1 MAMLP
6 ILPPYGDETTVSWCA
21 RVARFHTGLT
31 CADFLQIMEI
41 SQAHVMDLSDY
52 SAERLSK
59 LTGVSEEQVLGC
71 GPQKVGDR
79 LLTYQGETF
88 RPGFMTRTHTT
99 YCPACLIDDATE
111 EANGDRVGRL
121 SWMFASVRVCPRHG
135 IVLTRRK
142 NLGYFERFQDM
153 DKVAPSD
160 QELADE
166 VVVAEKASVSALQA
180 YVVDRLSGMEGPGW
194 MGAQRIDQAVRAS
207 EMLGVCR
214 IRGAHA
220 DIDDLTMQ
228 QWDEAGAVGMEAVS
242 QGPEGIYGILE
253 DIVREAIVDKRKGG
267 APSALGRIYD
277 WLQLNK
283 SEQDPG
289 PIQDVVRD
297 FVVDHMPIEP
307 GTVLFGGTVLKRKRH
322 TVATLSKV
330 SRLHQKTL
338 NRALVVTGL
347 LAGGDPEQIEIRKT
361 FDAEVGE
368 ELARRIKNSTPIKKI
383 PDYLNCNRTQAQMMV
398 KTGILKKLANDPSI
412 TGGVLSNV
420 ANDDLDDFLVRFRA
434 TGRRVAVASPGMT
447 DVITA
452 SEIARVPAADI
463 VALVLEGRLS
473 KVEVGDDDLRFR
485 SVFVD
490 ADEVRSAAADT
501 VAERGL
507 SAKEAADRIGLR
519 LLAIER
525 LRTAMDVDGE
535 PFLKATMITNARG
548 TIRYCYAKEDV
559 DEFCAK
565 HVTLQEIADRNGVGT
580 KSMSLKL
587 TRAGIDP
594 IMHRSLLGAKV
605 FRRKDL

>member
-1 MAMLP
+1 MPMLP
-6 ILPPYGDETTVSWCA
+6 ILPPYADETTVSWCV

-31 CADFLQIMEI
+31 CPDFLEMMEI
-41 SQAHVMDLSDY
+41 RQAHVMDLSDY
-52 SAERLSK
+52 SVERLSK
-59 LTGVSEEQVLGC
+59 LTGVSEKQVLKC

-88 RPGFMTRTHTT
+88 GPAFMTRTHTT

-121 SWMFASVRVCPRHG
+121 SWMFASARVCPRHG
-135 IVLTRRK
+135 IFLTRRK
-142 NLGYFERFQDM
+142 NLGCFERFQDM

-160 QELADE
+160 QELAE
-166 VVVAEKASVSALQA
+166 QVGVAETASVSPLQT
-180 YVVDRLSGMEGPGW
+180 YVVDRLSGAKGPGW
-194 MGAQRIDQAVRAS
+194 MDEQRIDQAVHAC
-207 EMLGVCR
+207 ETLGVHR
-214 IRGAHA
+214 VHGAHA
-220 DIDDLTMQ
+220 GIKGLTIKD
-228 QWDEAGAVGMEAVS
+228 WHEAGVVGMEATS
-242 QGPEGIYGILE
+242 QGREGIYAILD
-253 DIVREAIVDKRKGG
+253 DIVREATIERRLGG
-267 APSALGRIYD
+267 APSAFGRIYD
-277 WLQLNK
+277 WLQ
-283 SEQDPG
+283 SEDSQQDPG
-289 PIQDVVRD
+289 PIRDVVRD
-297 FVVDHMPIEP
+297 FIIDHMPVEP
-307 GTVLFGGTVLKRKRH
+307 GTILFGGAVLQRKRH
-322 TVATLSKV
+322 TVGTLSKV
-330 SRLHQKTL
+330 SGLHQKTL
-338 NRALVVTGL
+338 NRALVITGL
-347 LAGGDPEQIEIRKT
+347 LAGGDPEQIESRRT
-361 FDAEVGE
+361 FNADDGE

-398 KTGILKKLANDPSI
+398 KTGILKKLADDPSI
-412 TGGVLSNV
+412 TGGVLSSV
-420 ANDDLDDFLVRFRA
+420 ANDDLDAFLVRFRA

-473 KVEVGDDDLRFR
+473 KVEVGNDDLRFR

-490 ADEVRSAAADT
+490 AEEVRSAVGDI
-501 VAERGL
+501 VAERGV
-507 SAKEAADRIGLR
+507 SAKEAADRIGVR

-525 LRTAMDVDGE
+525 LRTTMDVDGQ

-548 TIRYCYAKEDV
+548 TIRYCYAREDL
-559 DEFCAK
+559 DEFRAK

-587 TRAGIDP
+587 TQADIEP